1 MKIVSQREQYGYRF
15 ASPYTDETFGP
26 GMDPDEIRYKRHVAD
41 LEGLLK
47 VWRDRKQDSRDM
59 YGHRSVGVGTQY
71 NSDRRAAQK
80 QLIRELYQKWSA
92 GIPQNGMGMIM
103 GGLGGS
109 GKGTIQGD
117 ERAML
122 NARNYMKIDPDE
134 IKKEMIRRGMV
145 PTTDEIKQHMA
156 RQGMNVSSMP
166 DLSPMERAGWVHEE
180 ASDLAKVLAKQ
191 AMKDRRNLLWDITM
205 SSPGSVAGR
214 INDMR
219 KAGYGQVDGAFVDV
233 DAKTARDRV
242 LKRHRSGQKDYEAGL
257 QSRGEDDTWEPPLGG
272 RYVPEEISKT
282 NDPTPG
288 SGFRS
293 RNAEVYHALAY
304 NPDPNAPHFDNTVN
318 FDYTESTPKVTKV
331 TGTRWHNHPL
341 SQGGT
346 TTLQNIT
353 GRIRRYFRMAAE
365 QEQFSAEPTLRELI
379 DQYEEGQL
387 EFDALLEGAA
397 RVGHFTVRSG
407 THSEAYDRA
416 EEWPDDNAFFWVEA
430 AEHLDVLTPDQVD
443 AIADAIQTEK

>member
-15 ASPYTDETFGP
+15 ASPYTDELLGP
-26 GMDPDEIRYKRHVAD
+26 GMDPNDIRYKRHVAD
-41 LEGLLK
+41 LEGFLK
-47 VWRDRKQDSRDM
+47 AWRDKGQDSRDI
-59 YGHRSVGVGTQY
+59 YGRRSIGTGTHY
-71 NSDRRAAQK
+71 NRERRAAQK
-80 QLIRELYQKWSA
+80 QLLKDLYQKWSA
-92 GIPQNGMGMIM
+92 GVPQNAQGMIM
-103 GGLGGS
+103 GGLGGA

-134 IKKEMIRRGMV
+134 IKKEMISRGMV
-145 PTTDEIKQHMA
+145 PSMEEIKQHMA

-166 DLSPMERAGWVHEE
+166 DLSPMERAGLVHEE
-180 ASDLAKVLAKQ
+180 ASDLAKDLAKH
-191 AMKDRRNLLWDITM
+191 AMKERRNLLWDITM

-214 INDMR
+214 ISAMR

-233 DAKTARDRV
+233 DASTARDRV
-242 LKRHRSGQKDYEAGL
+242 LKRHRSGQKDYESGFSDA
-257 QSRGEDDTWEPPLGG
+257 LGG

-282 NDPTPG
+282 NEPTPG

-293 RNAEVYHALAY
+293 RNAEVYHALVH

-318 FDYTESTPKVTKV
+318 FDYTGSVPKVTQV

-341 SQGGT
+341 SQGGP

-365 QEQFSAEPTLRELI
+365 QEQFSAEPTLRELL
-379 DQYEEGQL
+379 DLYEEGQL
-387 EFDALLEGAA
+387 EFDALLEAAA
-397 RVGHFTVRSG
+397 RVGHFTLHGG
-407 THSEAYDRA
+407 THGETYQRA
-416 EEWPDDNAFFWVEA
+416 EEWPDDNAFFWVES
-430 AEHLDVLTPDQVD
+430 AERHDVLNPDQVD